1 MFIIKVQMDSNRFLY
16 NTCDWRNAQKDERI
30 EKVVETILDDES
42 REIVTAELKW
52 HVANAL
58 MEL

>member
-1 MFIIKVQMDSNRFLY
+1 MDSNLFLY

-42 REIVTAELKW
+42 SEIITAELKW